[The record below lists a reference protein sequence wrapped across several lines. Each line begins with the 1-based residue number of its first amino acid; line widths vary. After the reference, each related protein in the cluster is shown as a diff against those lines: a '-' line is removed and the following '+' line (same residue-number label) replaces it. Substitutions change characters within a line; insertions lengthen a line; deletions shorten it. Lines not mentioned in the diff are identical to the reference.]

1 MQNLG
6 QIPPEPTGVKSL
18 LTSLLAKLLAVFAIV
33 ASSYYLLNSF
43 HKYQPPIVANIPI
56 KQSLTIVTTDSPSTV
71 FYEGGVKHGFGYD
84 LARLYAN
91 DLDIEL
97 DFHIVESNEDALNL
111 LKQGKADIAMT
122 SNNEQDLTQTNLTS
136 LPISCGNTESLEQHG
151 LDTNLKWI
159 FASQQDPFLKSATQ
173 FVCENQLS
181 GMIEKLASFYSPN
194 VVHDSSWFLIKRDLA
209 DRLPTYKDKFKRT
222 AAEYNLDWHLLAA
235 IGYQESH
242 LKPDSVSPTGVRG
255 IMMLT
260 NDTAKA
266 MGVEDREDPMQS
278 IRGGAKYFNKMMKFF
293 DDIPEPDR
301 TWFALAGYNMGPNAV
316 RRAQK
321 EVEAEGKNP
330 NEWVN
335 VYDYLQRHQEDNPRY
350 AQAIHY
356 VTRIRAYL
364 EHIKTTQEKK
374 PKATT
379 EKLAEPTT
387 ATEKTAETK
396 TATEKTAEKS
406 DNKSNEKDEKQAI
419 ISSTNKSEIKT

>member
-56 KQSLTIVTTDSPSTV
+56 KQNLTVVTTDTPSTV
-71 FYEGGVKHGFGYD
+71 FYEDGVKHGFGYD

-91 DLDIEL
+91 DLNVEL
-97 DFHIVESNEDALNL
+97 DFHIVESDDDALTL

-122 SNNEQDLTQTNLTS
+122 SNNEQDLTQKNLTS

-151 LDTNLKWI
+151 LDINLKWI
-159 FASQQDPFLKSATQ
+159 FSSQQDPFLKSATQ
-173 FVCENQLS
+173 FVCENQLN
-181 GMIEKLASFYSPN
+181 GMIEKLASFYSPY

-242 LKPDSVSPTGVRG
+242 LKPDSVSPTGVKG
-255 IMMLT
+255 LMMLT

-278 IRGGAKYFNKMMKFF
+278 IRGGAKYFNKMIKFF

-301 TWFALAGYNMGPNAV
+301 TWFALAAYNMGPNAV

-321 EVEAEGKNP
+321 EVEAEGKDAKD
-330 NEWVN
+330 WVN
-335 VYDYLQRHQEDNPRY
+335 VYDYLQRNQESNPRY

-364 EHIKTTQEKK
+364 EHIKTTQGKK

-379 EKLAEPTT
+379 EK
-387 ATEKTAETK
+387 
-396 TATEKTAEKS
+396 TAEKTDS
-406 DNKSNEKDEKQAI
+406 KLAEKTNSKPAEKTDSKPVEKQAI
-419 ISSTNKSEIKT
+419 ITDTNKSEIKT